1 MKGRGKGNSLIRCG
15 QGIISL
21 CWRQSVSRYFMRL
34 NIPTCDFLLYRYGG
48 SVVGS
53 FGHKFGQ
60 ADWGWLS
67 AEAINIDL
75 FFPKP
80 PLLQF
85 QIFGWTDP
93 QFFDLQQLKVLV
105 WSRGA
110 RLIRRDISCPGKHRH
125 QFYSVP
131 YSSSPSPYPSP
142 YLLITSRTSVYE
154 FMLPHRFRWL
164 C

>member
-1 MKGRGKGNSLIRCG
+1 
-15 QGIISL
+15 
-21 CWRQSVSRYFMRL
+21 
-34 NIPTCDFLLYRYGG
+34 
-48 SVVGS
+48 
-53 FGHKFGQ
+53 
-60 ADWGWLS
+60 LS

-80 PLLQF
+80 TLLQF

-105 WSRGA
+105 RSRGA

-125 QFYSVP
+125 RFYSVP

-142 YLLITSRTSVYE
+142 YLLMTSRTFVYE